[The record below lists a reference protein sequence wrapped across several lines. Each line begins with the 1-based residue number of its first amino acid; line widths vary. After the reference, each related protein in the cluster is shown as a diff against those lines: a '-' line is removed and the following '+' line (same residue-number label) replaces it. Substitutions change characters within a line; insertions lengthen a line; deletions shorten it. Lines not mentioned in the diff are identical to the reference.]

1 LRVTKVTGGALSPFG
16 IRKTGIRDQ
25 EILIPDIRCLIPEN
39 VGSA

>member
-1 LRVTKVTGGALSPFG
+1 LRVTKVTGGARSPFG